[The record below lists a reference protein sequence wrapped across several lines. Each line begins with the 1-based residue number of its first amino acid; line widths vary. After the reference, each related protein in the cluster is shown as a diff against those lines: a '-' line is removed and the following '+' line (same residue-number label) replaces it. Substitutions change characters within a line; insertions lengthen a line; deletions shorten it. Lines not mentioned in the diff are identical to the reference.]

1 MVKKAEWIDT
11 RVNTK
16 LVGDFFC
23 RAMAAV
29 NNWKQHTVPPD
40 INNTIKLMYTSHAN
54 IGKSCKRNIFYFSY
68 GMIVNFRCTEC
79 TRSLK
84 CKLYPRTVDKF
95 NIMLFF
101 MTTWFDFLQDVVLIF
116 NKFNHFR
123 NRMKHKN
130 IHYSFQKRQLPVAF
144 VVHSGVQQST
154 HQSTSR
160 QLDSV
165 MNNMESSFLGHKPKI
180 KYSLLSPTR
189 KRKEKT
195 LKLKVLL
202 SNCQISNDWISQY
215 MI

>member
-1 MVKKAEWIDT
+1 MQTLGSPANEISFISLMAWLWISDVQNALDLWNVNYT
-11 RVNTK
+11 RGLLTNSI
-16 LVGDFFC
+16 LC
-23 RAMAAV
+23 
-29 NNWKQHTVPPD
+29 
-40 INNTIKLMYTSHAN
+40 L
-54 IGKSCKRNIFYFSY
+54 
-68 GMIVNFRCTEC
+68 
-79 TRSLK
+79 
-84 CKLYPRTVDKF
+84 
-95 NIMLFF
+95 LFF

-130 IHYSFQKRQLPVAF
+130 IRYSFQKRQLPVAF

-189 KRKEKT
+189 KKRKNVKIKS
-195 LKLKVLL
+195 LIVQL
-202 SNCQISNDWISQY
+202 SNK
-215 MI
+215 